1 MHMIAPGA
9 KTNPTTT
16 HPHTKPP
23 GYSYPLYYPYNF
35 YYPYYSSSSSYFLP
49 VKTTVPPATTTV
61 APPIAVRPSGN
72 KIPSRSP
79 AYYPPHF
86 PNMHYLPPV
95 QQLQIIPDKTQVYYY
110 NPETEYFYG
119 KPSYQQKP
127 NLPKQPTW
135 SQFTPVAMPSYPA
148 SPVKLSYPSPVSP
161 ETSAAPIAP
170 YVPFDKLPFEPY
182 VLYKAKKLPD
192 DQKYMAK
199 AGFKSRFQ
207 THSGFPL
214 QIASRFPQYRGQGGP

>member
-1 MHMIAPGA
+1 MHMMAPGA

-16 HPHTKPP
+16 RPHTKPP

-35 YYPYYSSSSSYFLP
+35 YYPYYYSSFLP

-61 APPIAVRPSGN
+61 APPTAVRPSGN
-72 KIPSRSP
+72 KIPSKSP
-79 AYYPPHF
+79 AYYPAHF

-95 QQLQIIPDKTQVYYY
+95 QQLQMIPDKTQVYYY
-110 NPETEYFYG
+110 NPETGYFFG

-182 VLYKAKKLPD
+182 VVYKAKKLPD